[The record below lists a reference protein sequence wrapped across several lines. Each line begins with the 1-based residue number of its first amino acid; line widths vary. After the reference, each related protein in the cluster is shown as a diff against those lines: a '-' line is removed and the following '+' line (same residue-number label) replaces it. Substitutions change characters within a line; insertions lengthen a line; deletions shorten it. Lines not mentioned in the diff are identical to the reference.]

1 MAGLRLRLLG
11 QFACE
16 SSGSSVDL
24 PFGIQRLVAF
34 LALRGPSHRCMVAGS
49 LWPEVPDA
57 QALASLRTG
66 VWRMNRLAHGLLEA
80 QGTGLRMSA
89 HTWVDSK
96 AQEDFAKRVV
106 DTRLIDGREYE
117 KDLETL
123 YPPELLPGWYDDWV
137 IFERQR
143 LSQLRLHALEIIA
156 RRLTQ
161 RDELDVALRL
171 ALEAVRTEPLRET
184 ANAVLMSVYL
194 AEGNVSDAIR
204 QYAVFRDLLQREL
217 GLEPSAR
224 LTRLLPAQ
232 ARTTLRASVD
242 VLTPR

>member
-1 MAGLRLRLLG
+1 
-11 QFACE
+11 
-16 SSGSSVDL
+16 
-24 PFGIQRLVAF
+24 
-34 LALRGPSHRCMVAGS
+34 
-49 LWPEVPDA
+49 
-57 QALASLRTG
+57 
-66 VWRMNRLAHGLLEA
+66 
-80 QGTGLRMSA
+80 MSA